1 MHIALVT
8 VGYNFS
14 LLVVQG
20 IKCVINFF
28 FQKKRRRNLCVVN
41 QNIVSKFNWISY
53 IVPWMNRNY
62 ACMLTIAVGFWW
74 SCRICKRVMGLEK
87 ITTDQT
93 RIWSWSPINST
104 QVITFDLV
112 LLSQFCPLND
122 LKFHPGSRYF
132 LWQGLTCQFQEMA
145 WHPV

>member
-1 MHIALVT
+1 MNLLSRIYIINDLSDLSHMCTLHW

-14 LLVVQG
+14 FILVVQG

-28 FQKKRRRNLCVVN
+28 FQKKRRNLCVVN

-104 QVITFDLV
+104 LVITFDLV
-112 LLSQFCPLND
+112 LLSQFSNFTQALD
-122 LKFHPGSRYF
+122 IFSGR
-132 LWQGLTCQFQEMA
+132 G
-145 WHPV
+145 